1 MHPEGGVAWAALPGI
16 SGLQVCCLETQL
28 VEQSYMLRCSFSLYV
43 PADAFNCDT
52 DGISPVTAT
61 SNEDHLAQLINIA
74 NM

>member
-1 MHPEGGVAWAALPGI
+1 
-16 SGLQVCCLETQL
+16 
-28 VEQSYMLRCSFSLYV
+28 MLRCSFSLYV